1 MKYNFIKNYRIQ
13 FPVSR
18 ICHVLNISKSGYYTW
33 LKKPKSNRDLE
44 NEGLLQKII
53 NFHEKSGKKYGS
65 PRIYEDLKEADI
77 SCSLNRVAR
86 IMKINNIQAKMRK
99 KFKATTNSK
108 HNYPIAENILDRNF
122 SVNKKDKVWVSDI
135 SYLYTAEGWLYLC
148 IIMDLFS
155 RNIVGWSMD
164 SHMKVDLV
172 KDAFCMAYDKRQPAE
187 GLIFHSDR
195 GSQYASNEFRKLLNS
210 KKYIA
215 SMSRKGNCWDNACAE
230 SFFHSLKTEE
240 VYFNYYNSRAEA
252 RRNVFE
258 YIEVFYNR
266 KRRHSYLGYISPV
279 DFELKKMA

>member
-18 ICHVLNISKSGYYTW
+18 ICHVLNISKNGYYTW

-44 NEGLLQKII
+44 NERLLQKII
-53 NFHEKSGKKYGS
+53 NFHEESGKKYGS

-172 KDAFCMAYDKRQPAE
+172 KDAFCMAYDKRQPTE

-215 SMSRKGNCWDNACAE
+215 SMSRKGNCRDNACTE
-230 SFFHSLKTEE
+230 SFFHTIKTEE
-240 VYFNYYNSRAEA
+240 VYFNYYNSRA
-252 RRNVFE
+252 
-258 YIEVFYNR
+258 
-266 KRRHSYLGYISPV
+266 
-279 DFELKKMA
+279 

>member
-1 MKYNFIKNYRIQ
+1 M
-13 FPVSR
+13 
-18 ICHVLNISKSGYYTW
+18 
-33 LKKPKSNRDLE
+33 E
-44 NEGLLQKII
+44 NERLLQKTI
-53 NFHEKSGKKYGS
+53 NFHEESGKKYGS

-135 SYLYTAEGWLYLC
+135 NYLYTAEGWLYLC

-172 KDAFCMAYDKRQPAE
+172 KDAF
-187 GLIFHSDR
+187 F
-195 GSQYASNEFRKLLNS
+195 
-210 KKYIA
+210 
-215 SMSRKGNCWDNACAE
+215 
-230 SFFHSLKTEE
+230 
-240 VYFNYYNSRAEA
+240 V
-252 RRNVFE
+252 
-258 YIEVFYNR
+258 
-266 KRRHSYLGYISPV
+266 
-279 DFELKKMA
+279 